1 MSDISYQIRRRKA
14 NNTVLLIC
22 DYISSI
28 KNEKNLTS
36 LICWF
41 WFVPFLWSSLT
52 FRKFAFQLIF
62 ICCYGYCTKLIVQ
75 KYDLQIWGKK
85 SQWHKLFL
93 INCACSSEENSVFI
107 RIKLCI
113 LQSLNNGLRPILRTI
128 GRYDIVL
135 KWHT

>member
-14 NNTVLLIC
+14 NNTVLLVC

-36 LICWF
+36 LIRWF

-62 ICCYGYCTKLIVQ
+62 ICCYGYCTKLKVWITNMR
-75 KYDLQIWGKK
+75 KK

-113 LQSLNNGLRPILRTI
+113 LQSLNNGLRSILRTI